1 MGDTVYWRVHVRV
14 DEDPLSTLTF
24 TRAREG
30 AEEPEV
36 VSAEAV
42 QAYRELIGLPEGWTV
57 HVEVSMLA
65 GPANGQDA
73 LGPL

>member
-1 MGDTVYWRVHVRV
+1 MPDMAYWRVHVSV

-30 AEEPEV
+30 CEDPSE

-42 QAYRELIGLPEGWTV
+42 RAYADLVGLPEGWTV
-57 HVEVSMLA
+57 HVEVSVLA
-65 GPANGQDA
+65 GPANGQD
-73 LGPL
+73 GPGSL